1 MKKCEVC
8 GTRILF
14 GPVREGRHEY
24 CSYKCRDQATSMIA
38 ISTIP
43 NDLVIKNVH
52 EVFRGD
58 CPECGGEGPVDVH
71 ISHTVWSIVAMTSFK
86 SNPKI
91 CCRRCGRLARIKA
104 ALFSSLFGWWGVPW
118 GMLGTPVQILR
129 NFSSA
134 TNSTD
139 QPSRLLYEMIQSKM
153 ATEYLKIPEVA
164 ETPSK
169 ALDKPR

>member
-24 CSYKCRDQATSMIA
+24 CSNKCRDQATSMVA

-43 NDLVIKNVH
+43 NELVIKNVH

-58 CPECGGEGPVDVH
+58 CPECGREGPVDVH

-104 ALFSSLFGWWGVPW
+104 ALFSGLFGWWGFPW
-118 GMLGTPVQILR
+118 GNVGDSCSDPTEFRQRDKLHGSAEQITLR
-129 NFSSA
+129 DDTVEDGHRVFK
-134 TNSTD
+134 NS
-139 QPSRLLYEMIQSKM
+139 
-153 ATEYLKIPEVA
+153 
-164 ETPSK
+164 
-169 ALDKPR
+169 